1 MYAHLPKSMITKPYY
16 RILRLPEI
24 HWDSSYVLDARYA
37 ADRQSLIRSYH
48 TLESDLKRFFEY
60 VEPTDANLASYSVRA
75 FELLLRAA
83 TEFETNAT
91 SILIANGYSQRG
103 DHLTI
108 MDYWLIN
115 RATRLSE
122 YKVRVSSWAPCSKIL
137 TPFQEWSADY
147 LLPWYTDYNTVK
159 HDRSKEFPLAKLENV
174 VTAVCAVFCILFAQF
189 GEQVYNPYN
198 EQDGY
203 STDNND
209 EDESGFIYADNSLF
223 SVNPYRGWQ
232 NDDLYSFNWLTLK
245 EETEPFQKFTF

>member
-1 MYAHLPKSMITKPYY
+1 MITKPYY

-24 HWDSSYVLDARYA
+24 HWDNSYVSDVRYA
-37 ADRQSLIRSYH
+37 PDRQSLIRSYH

-60 VEPTDANLASYSVRA
+60 VEPTDDNLSTYSVRSY
-75 FELLLRAA
+75 ELLLRAA

-91 SILIANGYSQRG
+91 SILIANGYSKQG

-108 MDYWLIN
+108 KDYYLVN
-115 RATRLSE
+115 KATHLSE
-122 YKVRVSSWAPCSKIL
+122 YEIRISTWAPIFKIIL
-137 TPFQEWSADY
+137 PFQEWSAGH

-159 HDRSKEFPLAKLENV
+159 HDRSKEFHLAKLENM

-189 GEQVYNPYN
+189 GTQVYNPHN
-198 EQDGY
+198 EQTGY
-203 STDNND
+203 ETDD
-209 EDESGFIYADNSLF
+209 DDDDESGFIYVEDSLF
-223 SVNPYRGWQ
+223 SVKPYRGWQ